1 MDNGLIAIALV
12 ILIVAMA
19 AYEEKN
25 KKRDAKLGLR
35 QAKLILKGMG

>member
-19 AYEEKN
+19 VYEEKN
-25 KKRDAKLGLR
+25 KGKIEK
-35 QAKLILKGMG
+35 

>member
-25 KKRDAKLGLR
+25 KKRQK
-35 QAKLILKGMG
+35 

>member
-12 ILIVAMA
+12 ILIVVIV

-25 KKRDAKLGLR
+25 KGRTTK
-35 QAKLILKGMG
+35 

>member
-12 ILIVAMA
+12 ILIVVIV

-25 KKRDAKLGLR
+25 KGRDTK
-35 QAKLILKGMG
+35 

>member
-1 MDNGLIAIALV
+1 MDNGLIAVALV

-25 KKRDAKLGLR
+25 KKRQK
-35 QAKLILKGMG
+35 